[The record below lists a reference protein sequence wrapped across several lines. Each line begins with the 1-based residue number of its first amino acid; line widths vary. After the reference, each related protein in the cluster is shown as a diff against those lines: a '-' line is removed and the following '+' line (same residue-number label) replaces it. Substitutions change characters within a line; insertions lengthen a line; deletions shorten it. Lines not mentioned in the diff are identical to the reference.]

1 MVRGS
6 PNESGTPTATSHR
19 SVEGHPTMATRLFVG
34 NLSFNATEGE
44 LLDLFKTAGNVVK
57 CELIVDK
64 FTSKS
69 RGFAFVEMGT
79 QEEATKAIEMLNG
92 KDLGGRAMTVNEARP
107 REERSGGGGGY
118 GGGGGGRRDFGG
130 GGGGRRDRD
139 RR

>member
-1 MVRGS
+1 
-6 PNESGTPTATSHR
+6 
-19 SVEGHPTMATRLFVG
+19 MATRLFVG
-34 NLSFNATEGE
+34 NLSFTSTEGE

-79 QEEATKAIEMLNG
+79 QEEATKAIEMFNG

-107 REERSGGGGGY
+107 REERPGG

-130 GGGGRRDRD
+130 GGRRDRD